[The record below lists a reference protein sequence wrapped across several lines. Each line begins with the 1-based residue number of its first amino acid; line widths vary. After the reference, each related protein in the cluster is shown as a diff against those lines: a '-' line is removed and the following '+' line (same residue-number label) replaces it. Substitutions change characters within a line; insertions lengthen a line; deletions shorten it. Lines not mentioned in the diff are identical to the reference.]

1 MREWKRIMKLVKYT
15 IWTAA
20 AAIAFAA
27 AVPASATWNSD
38 NRGSV
43 KGWGS
48 SGWGS
53 SGWGSSGWGS
63 SGWGSSGWG
72 SSGSS
77 GSSGSGGTTSS
88 TGGTGSSGGSSS
100 GGTPV
105 PEPSNLMML
114 GLGLV
119 GLIGGRLVA
128 RRRKKA

>member
-1 MREWKRIMKLVKYT
+1 MKLVKYT

-43 KGWGS
+43 K
-48 SGWGS
+48 GWGS

>member
-27 AVPASATWNSD
+27 AVPAGATWNSD

-43 KGWGS
+43 K
-48 SGWGS
+48 
-53 SGWGSSGWGS
+53 GWGS

>member
-1 MREWKRIMKLVKYT
+1 MKLVKYT

-27 AVPASATWNSD
+27 AVPAGASWNSD
-38 NRGSV
+38 NRRCV
-43 KGWGS
+43 K
-48 SGWGS
+48 GWGS